1 MDAVIVAGGEL
12 PPLTPSLEAEL
23 AGLCATADLVV
34 AADSGLDHC
43 HDIGV
48 RPHCL
53 VGDLDSAD
61 DALIESARDQH
72 VEVVAFPA
80 DKDATDLE
88 LACELAVERGA
99 HRITVLA
106 AFGGRLDHEVATIGL
121 LTSQRWSN
129 IEIRATDGRR
139 QLWIVHRSVYLH
151 LPAGR
156 TISLVPWTD
165 DVTGVITAGLQWP
178 LENDVLPRGT
188 TRGVSNICVGA
199 GQRVSIDSGVLLVIT
214 DGQ

>member
-1 MDAVIVAGGEL
+1 MHAVIVAGGQL
-12 PPLTPSLEAEL
+12 DLTLAIEAEL
-23 AGLCATADLVV
+23 AGLCTAADLVI

-43 HDIGV
+43 DALGV
-48 RPHCL
+48 RPHAL

-61 DALIESARDQH
+61 DALIETAREQR
-72 VEVVAFPA
+72 VEVVAFPT

-88 LACELAVERGA
+88 LAGELAIERGA
-99 HRITVLA
+99 SRITVLA

-121 LTSQRWSN
+121 LTNRHWSHLD
-129 IEIRATDGRR
+129 IRATDGRR
-139 QLWIVHRSVYLH
+139 QLWVVHRSVYLQ
-151 LPAGR
+151 LPVGR
-156 TISLVPWTD
+156 TISLVPWSD
-165 DVTGVITAGLQWP
+165 DVTGVMTTGLQWP

-199 GQRVSIDSGVLLVIT
+199 GQRVSIESGVLLVIT